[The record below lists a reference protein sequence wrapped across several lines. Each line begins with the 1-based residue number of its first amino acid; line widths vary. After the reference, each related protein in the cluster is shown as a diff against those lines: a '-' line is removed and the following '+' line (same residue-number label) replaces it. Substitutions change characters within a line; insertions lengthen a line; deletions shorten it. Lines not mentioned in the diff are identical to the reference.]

1 MLTHKGFPRP
11 SKLYDKTQSLLK
23 REAGLR
29 SAGDQC
35 VEINCSG
42 TCITHW
48 AESGGNLKVLRIEPR
63 IVPSYT
69 LESYPPGS

>member
-11 SKLYDKTQSLLK
+11 SKLSDKTQSLIRKETDLF
-23 REAGLR
+23 
-29 SAGDQC
+29 SVGDQC

-48 AESGGNLKVLRIEPR
+48 AESGREF
-63 IVPSYT
+63 
-69 LESYPPGS
+69 ESTED